1 MMSVMMR
8 PAKVAESSSTQFW
21 HTVGEGRP
29 EEKGR
34 VFKIREP
41 CLLGQ
46 PQELSGQDPNLEK
59 GLPRALLHPT
69 LTFCPRSSLRFVGT

>member
-1 MMSVMMR
+1 MMSVMIMPDR
-8 PAKVAESSSTQFW
+8 VAVSSSTQFW

-41 CLLGQ
+41 CLLRQ
-46 PQELSGQDPNLEK
+46 P
-59 GLPRALLHPT
+59 
-69 LTFCPRSSLRFVGT
+69 

>member
-1 MMSVMMR
+1 MMSVMIM
-8 PAKVAESSSTQFW
+8 PARVAVSSSTQFW

-46 PQELSGQDPNLEK
+46 P
-59 GLPRALLHPT
+59 
-69 LTFCPRSSLRFVGT
+69 